1 MALTPNTNIRIL
13 KLPLEIDN
21 KNQLTF
27 SSLQAQYDYFLSI
40 TNHIEIDE
48 AYYQRKDNILMWP
61 AHIDSIIEYNYCMYQ
76 NENYSGKWFF
86 AFITN
91 MEYENDGTTR
101 LYLQTDVFQTWQFDL
116 TWKQSFI
123 EREHIAVSND
133 TIGANRLSEDFE
145 TGEYIINENYDIS
158 DLDSYYVIAY
168 VGSSIKVQGGSD
180 ITVSQDGYK
189 YNGLYSSVTFIICND
204 TGFATIMGYMDYED
218 NSNNILTIFTVP
230 KLAYRPR

>member
-27 SSLQAQYDYFLSI
+27 SSLQAQYDYFLGIS
-40 TNHIEIDE
+40 NYIEIDE

-76 NENYSGKWFF
+76 NENYSDKWFF

-101 LYLQTDVFQTWQFDL
+101 VYLQTDVFQTWQFDL

-123 EREHIAVSND
+123 EREMINVASD
-133 TIGANRLSEDFE
+133 T
-145 TGEYIINENYDIS
+145 
-158 DLDSYYVIAY
+158 
-168 VGSSIKVQGGSD
+168 
-180 ITVSQDGYK
+180 
-189 YNGLYSSVTFIICND
+189 
-204 TGFATIMGYMDYED
+204 
-218 NSNNILTIFTVP
+218 
-230 KLAYRPR
+230 PRC